1 MGHLTSTIMSFLIY
15 NAAFKHN
22 CLQKAYRSVFKL
34 KFIISIKTKED
45 NLYIML
51 PLNFMN

>member
-1 MGHLTSTIMSFLIY
+1 MGHLISTIMSFLIY

>member
-1 MGHLTSTIMSFLIY
+1 MSFLVY
-15 NAAFKHN
+15 YAAFKHN

-34 KFIISIKTKED
+34 KFLISITAKED